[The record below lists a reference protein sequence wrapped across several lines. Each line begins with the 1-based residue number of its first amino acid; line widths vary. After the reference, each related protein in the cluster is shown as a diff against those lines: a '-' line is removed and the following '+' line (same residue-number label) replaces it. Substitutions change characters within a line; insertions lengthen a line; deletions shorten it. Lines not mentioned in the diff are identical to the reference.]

1 MTRLRSIRNSVTL
14 IGGQGIAQVA
24 SALTFIILA
33 RSLGVERF
41 GHLATLYG
49 AAMFVSVF
57 VEFGST
63 NYLIRDLNG
72 RPSKLFP
79 GQYRIRM
86 LTTAAIV
93 CASIATSLI
102 LPQTA
107 DYSLCI
113 GLAFILAQ
121 SRYLSAPVRASLHM
135 GRLSVI
141 TAMEKIAV
149 LIVIWIVSING
160 HVTAT
165 TFLTTCLIAGVFSSV
180 LFRLCW
186 SRRHVAIVR
195 NKNARRY
202 VSPFAGLRH
211 MGLSSVAIG
220 LQSLDTAAIAATA
233 GPAAAGVY
241 AAVGRWTQPL
251 SLITQAVTQT
261 AYAEMSKRRHH
272 SEALASLR
280 THMGMLGVAAIPL
293 VLVFVFA
300 DSLTL
305 TLLGAEYASST
316 LVLRILVGAVLF
328 GIINSPLSAFLQA
341 RSDEAFTS
349 KVLLVAMPAQLT
361 LMCALSLWGG
371 AMLGAIAVLVVQ
383 AGLALTLGL
392 RVRHLNKHQASP
404 DPQEIRSIRASSA
417 TSQQKLLP

>member
-14 IGGQGIAQVA
+14 ISGQGIAQIA
-24 SALTFIILA
+24 SALTFVILA

-49 AAMFVSVF
+49 AAMFISVF
-57 VEFGST
+57 VEFGAT

-72 RPSKLFP
+72 RASKLFP
-79 GQYRIRM
+79 GQYRARI
-86 LTTAAIV
+86 LITGAIV
-93 CASIATSLI
+93 CASLVVSLI
-102 LPQTA
+102 LPQTV
-107 DYSLCI
+107 DYGLCV
-113 GLAFILAQ
+113 GLAFMLAQ
-121 SRYLSAPVRASLHM
+121 SRYLSAPVRANLQM
-135 GRLSVI
+135 GRLSAI
-141 TAMEKIAV
+141 TAMEKITTLAV
-149 LIVIWIVSING
+149 VALVSATGNITE
-160 HVTAT
+160 TAF
-165 TFLTTCLIAGVFSSV
+165 FLTSLVAGIFSSV
-180 LFRLCW
+180 FFRLCW
-186 SRRHVAIVR
+186 SRRHVALVR
-195 NKNARRY
+195 NKNARRL

-261 AYAEMSKRRHH
+261 AYAEMSKRRRH
-272 SEALASLR
+272 SDALASLR

-293 VLVFVFA
+293 IVVFIFA
-300 DSLTL
+300 DALTL

-316 LVLRILVGAVLF
+316 SVLRILVGAVLF

-349 KVLLVAMPAQLT
+349 RVLLVAMPAQLS

-371 AMLGAIAVLVVQ
+371 AAMGAMAVLMVQ
-383 AGLALTLGL
+383 AMLALTLGL
-392 RVRHLNKHQASP
+392 RVRRLNRHHASP
-404 DPQEIRSIRASSA
+404 DLEESRSIRSFGTKSRQ
-417 TSQQKLLP
+417 TLRP